1 MSTSQKRPRA
11 ALALGGSEREW
22 YSQEQ
27 VYELIEALDSE
38 KLEVQMQRLEMEAIQ
53 EELQSAHDKYRDLFD
68 RAPVGYLTIDE
79 QGRIF
84 EANLTSAWML
94 QAGVAEIV
102 GKRVSEFVAPAD
114 QDTWYLHRRKLLKS
128 SGPKSCE
135 LRMIR
140 KTGVEFFARLEG
152 SAALAAGEALPN
164 GPRAYPG
171 TVAPNLT
178 YAGIQALA
186 RHPVAY
192 RIVISDITERRW
204 AAESLLQ
211 SQEAYRLVAQAANDG
226 LWDWDLRTNRIYFS
240 ARWKA
245 MFGCTEVE
253 IGSEPE
259 QWFQRV
265 HPDDVQRVRSA
276 LAAHRKSGSG
286 FLEFEYRV
294 LRPGEP
300 EGWVR
305 CRALAV
311 ADGAGNACRMVGS
324 QSDITERKAA
334 ELRLIYQALHDGL
347 TGLPNRALFL
357 DRLEN
362 RMKRWHR
369 EQSRPFAVM
378 FLDLDRFKIVNDSLG
393 HTLGDKLLIETA
405 RRLESCLR
413 EGDTLARLGGDEF
426 TCLLEELTE
435 PGQVAMVAER
445 MRQALAVPVELG
457 DKLIHVGASIGVA
470 VGSTEY
476 NHPEEMLRDADTAMY
491 HAKVQEQSR
500 FVVFD
505 QKLHSGATGRLQ
517 LEQEL
522 RRAIGNREL
531 EIHYQPIVR
540 LTNGA
545 TEALEGLVRW
555 RHPQRGLL
563 APADFLPVA
572 EDAGLIVAIDHW
584 VIREAC
590 LQLSDWLHKGIAPV
604 LVSTNVSRQ
613 TLLQPGLLD
622 TIDQAL
628 RQTGVDPAQLGLEIS
643 EQAFAQGTDVF
654 AEVFDQVRARR
665 LDLCLDDF
673 GAAYS
678 SLGCLTTFPVTR
690 LKIDRSLVQRGG
702 QRELTVIQ
710 SIVGLAHK
718 LGLEVTAEGIET
730 EGQLAAM
737 REAGA
742 DFGQGYLFAPAAPAS
757 ELTLDFPR
765 LPA

>member
-27 VYELIEALDSE
+27 IRELIEALASE
-38 KLEVQMQRLEMEAIQ
+38 KMEVQMQRLEMEAIQ
-53 EELQSAHDKYRDLFD
+53 EELQSAYDKYRDLFD
-68 RAPVGYLTIDE
+68 QAPVGYLTIDDR
-79 QGRIF
+79 GWIL

-102 GKRVSEFVAPAD
+102 GRRVSEFVAPAD
-114 QDTWYLHRRKLLKS
+114 QDAWYLHRRKLFKS
-128 SGPKSCE
+128 GGPKSCE
-135 LRMIR
+135 LRLIR
-140 KTGVEFFARLEG
+140 KNGGEFFARLEG
-152 SAALAAGEALPN
+152 RAAVASGEALLHDPW
-164 GPRAYPG
+164 AYPG
-171 TVAPNLT
+171 AVPPKLT
-178 YAGIQALA
+178 YAVLQALA
-186 RHPVAY
+186 EHRAAY
-192 RIVISDITERRW
+192 RIVVSDITERRH
-204 AAESLLQ
+204 AEERLRQ

-245 MFGCTEVE
+245 MFGCTEAE
-253 IGSEPE
+253 IGPEPE
-259 QWFQRV
+259 QWFQRI

-276 LAAHRKSGSG
+276 LADHRKRGSG
-286 FLEFEYRV
+286 FLEFECRI
-294 LRPGEP
+294 LRHREP
-300 EGWVR
+300 DGWVL

-324 QSDITERKAA
+324 QTDITERKAA
-334 ELRLIYQALHDGL
+334 ELRLIHQALHDGL
-347 TGLPNRALFL
+347 TGLPNRALFRE
-357 DRLEN
+357 RLEN

-378 FLDLDRFKIVNDSLG
+378 FLDLDRFKIINDSLG
-393 HTLGDKLLIETA
+393 HALGDKLLIETA

-426 TCLLEELTE
+426 ICLLEELAE
-435 PGQVAMVAER
+435 PSQVAMVAER
-445 MRQALAVPVELG
+445 MRQALAVPVKLG
-457 DKLIHVGASIGVA
+457 DNLIRVGASIGVA
-470 VGSTEY
+470 VGSAAY

-491 HAKVQEQSR
+491 HAKAREQSR

-505 QKLHSGATGRLQ
+505 QKLHSGAMGRLH
-517 LEQEL
+517 LEQDL
-522 RRAIGNREL
+522 RRAIDNREL
-531 EIHYQPIVR
+531 EVHYQPIVR
-540 LTNGA
+540 LANGA

-563 APADFLPVA
+563 APADFLPMA
-572 EDAGLIVAIDHW
+572 EETGLIVAIDYW
-584 VIREAC
+584 MIREAC
-590 LQLSDWLHKGIAPV
+590 LQLSDWMNEGRARV
-604 LVSTNVSRQ
+604 LVNTNVSRL
-613 TLLQPGLLD
+613 TFLQPGLLD

-628 RQTGVDPAQLGLEIS
+628 RQTGVDPAQLCLEIS
-643 EQAFAQGTDVF
+643 EQAFSQGADVF
-654 AEVFDQVRARR
+654 ADVFDQVRARR
-665 LDLCLDDF
+665 LNLCLDDF

-678 SLGCLTTFPVTR
+678 SLGCLTMLPMTC
-690 LKIDRSLVQRGG
+690 LKIDKILVQRGG
-702 QRELTVIQ
+702 QREFAVIQ
-710 SIVGLAHK
+710 SIVELAHK

-742 DFGQGYLFAPAAPAS
+742 DFGQGYLFATAAPAS
-757 ELTLDFPR
+757 ELVLDFPR